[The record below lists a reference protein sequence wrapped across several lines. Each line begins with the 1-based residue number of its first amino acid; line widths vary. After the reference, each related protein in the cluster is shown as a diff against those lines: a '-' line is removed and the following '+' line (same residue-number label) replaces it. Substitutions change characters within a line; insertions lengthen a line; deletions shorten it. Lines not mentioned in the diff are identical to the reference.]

1 MKICSK
7 CQTKNNSHKKK
18 CTYCGASLNGVKNIE
33 DDAIYKPVFTSNYDF
48 IDEIED
54 DREPKPLSEQ
64 FGMLILLVFL
74 IGTFLH
80 LPPYFFID
88 DKFVNFD
95 TIFNGTMSIIY
106 YIIKIG
112 VLNYL
117 ILVSTLHT
125 IFKKSTVYE
134 DDAKKFILLAEIYF
148 IIFSVYLATI
158 NYLIYLDPLLFLLN
172 LSLNLVI
179 FFIYVPIINRDFM
192 KKLL

>member
-1 MKICSK
+1 MKICNK
-7 CQTKNNSHKKK
+7 CQTKNNSRKKK
-18 CTYCGASLNGVKNIE
+18 CTYCGASLNDVKNIE
-33 DDAIYKPVFTSNYDF
+33 DDAIYKPIFTSNYDF

-158 NYLIYLDPLLFLLN
+158 NYLIYSDSLLFLLN

>member
-80 LPPYFFID
+80 LPPYFFMD

-95 TIFNGTMSIIY
+95 TIFNGTMSILY
-106 YIIKIG
+106 YIIKISI
-112 VLNYL
+112 LNYL

-134 DDAKKFILLAEIYF
+134 DDAKKFILFSEIYF
-148 IIFSVYLATI
+148 IVFSIYLATI
-158 NYLIYLDPLLFLLN
+158 NYLIYFDSLLFLLN

>member
-80 LPPYFFID
+80 LPPYFFMD

-95 TIFNGTMSIIY
+95 TIFNGTMSILY
-106 YIIKIG
+106 YIIKISI
-112 VLNYL
+112 LNYL

>member
-7 CQTKNNSHKKK
+7 CQTKNNSCKKK

-33 DDAIYKPVFTSNYDF
+33 DDAIYKPIFTSNYDF

-64 FGMLILLVFL
+64 FGMLILLVFV